1 MLLQN
6 VMEAVRMRSLVFIVL
21 SVVLTASVLA
31 QTPEEM
37 ELPETLAGIS
47 QALKPPVIDGD
58 LKEWTL
64 SAGIFV
70 SEKPTQTLRDCSAIF
85 CMMWDE
91 KNLYFAA
98 RVYDDELVQG
108 KIGDAT
114 WQEDDVQFDL
124 DIDRGGDRNVTVFSD
139 DDSQT
144 GFSPGDFSGEEPEI
158 WGWNPGG
165 GSPMNSPENAE
176 IASTEFGDGW
186 IIEARIGID
195 EFNADLTGVSKFELG
210 MKIGFGRCINDYDIR
225 SGDGGVS
232 SGGAWNDTSK
242 MNDVELVGPLS
253 VEPNLKLITQWGDI
267 KH

>member
-1 MLLQN
+1 
-6 VMEAVRMRSLVFIVL
+6 MEAIRMKSFIFVALSIVFTSLAF
-21 SVVLTASVLA
+21 A

-37 ELPETLAGIS
+37 ELPDTLAEIP

-70 SEKPTQTLRDCSAIF
+70 SEKATQTLQDCSGIF

-91 KNLYFAA
+91 NNLYFAA
-98 RVYDDELVQG
+98 KVYDDELVQG
-108 KIGDAT
+108 KTGAAI
-114 WQEDDVQFDL
+114 WEEDDVQFDL
-124 DIDRGGDRNVTVFSD
+124 DIDRGGDKNVTTFSD
-139 DDSQT
+139 DDCQT
-144 GFSPGDFSGEEPEI
+144 GFSPGDFNGEKPEI

-165 GSPMNSPENAE
+165 GRPMDGPENAE
-176 IASTEFGDGW
+176 IASAEFDKGW

-195 EFNADLTGVSKFELG
+195 EFNADLTGLKKLEEG
-210 MKIGFGRCINDYDIR
+210 MKIGFGRCINDYDIK
-225 SGDGGVS
+225 SGEGGVS

-242 MNDVELVGPLS
+242 MYDVELVGPLS
-253 VEPNLKLITQWGDI
+253 VEPNQKLTTQWGDI